1 VRAAAL
7 RVLARPRKLVD
18 RKESA
23 RIRRWLDA
31 DWESHDIDRDAVKLI
46 RRLLNTVEAHE
57 AVCEVDE

>member
-7 RVLARPRKLVD
+7 RVLARPKKLVD

-31 DWESHDIDRDAVKLI
+31 DWESHDIGRDAVKLI
-46 RRLLNTVEAHE
+46 RRLLDSLDASEGE
-57 AVCEVDE
+57 